1 MRTLRRSGLGSGDQY
16 PNRLRVFAIK
26 YLSEDI
32 FKSDY
37 LKDVCRFSGM
47 ETKVLITQVL
57 MPRIRQLEEE
67 VAALRRHTWPYVQ
80 AQKEVHQ
87 LDDMEAKRDFFKN
100 LDDATV
106 MELLRLKAK
115 LSSNPGL
122 QGREFDVITS
132 LRNNFC

>member
-1 MRTLRRSGLGSGDQY
+1 
-16 PNRLRVFAIK
+16 
-26 YLSEDI
+26 
-32 FKSDY
+32 
-37 LKDVCRFSGM
+37 VCRFSGM